1 MLLSD
6 HNAEPFNIGNESPE
20 ISMIELAK
28 KCISV
33 SGLKNIKVIKKNNE
47 DKNYTI
53 DNPQRRCPD
62 ITKAKK
68 LLGFDPKI
76 SIDEGL
82 QRTFKYYQNQT
93 S

>member
-1 MLLSD
+1 ML
-6 HNAEPFNIGNESPE
+6 
-20 ISMIELAK
+20 ELAK

-33 SGLKNIKVIKKNNE
+33 SGLKNIEVIKKNNE

-62 ITKAKK
+62 ITKAKM
-68 LLGFDPKI
+68 LGFDPKI

-82 QRTFKYYQNQT
+82 QRTFKYYQDQT
-93 S
+93 K